1 MSIVTQE
8 TLLAALKNV
17 KDPEKGSDLVS
28 LGMISGISIKD
39 GHVAFAIEI
48 DPARAKTLE
57 PVRIEA
63 EKAVH
68 ALPGVLTVQAV
79 LTAERKKGKDGGGHD
94 HGHGHAHG
102 APGGEKPLIPH
113 VKAVI
118 AVASGKGGVG
128 KSTTT
133 VNLAL
138 ALVGMGLKVGV
149 FDADIYGPSMPRMLG
164 IEGQPEMSPDGQSI
178 LPLHNHGLT
187 AMSMGF
193 LVPEDAPVIWRGPM
207 VMGALEQ
214 MLRDVD
220 WGELDVML
228 IDMPPGTG
236 DTQLTIS
243 QKVPLT
249 GAVIVSTP
257 QDIALLDARRGL
269 NMFRKVEVPV
279 LGLIENMSYYMCPS
293 CGHEAHIFGHGGAK
307 SEAARLGCDFL
318 GEVPLDIEI
327 RETSDGGQP
336 IVVSKPES
344 PHAEAYRAIAKR
356 IWDKVGLIQS
366 GKGQRTAPKITVS

>member
-1 MSIVTQE
+1 MSSISQE
-8 TLLAALKNV
+8 ALLSALKAV
-17 KDPEKGSDLVS
+17 KDQEKGADIVS
-28 LGMISGISIKD
+28 LGMVSGIAIKD

-48 DPARAKTLE
+48 DPKRAKE
-57 PVRIEA
+57 MESVRKAA
-63 EKAVH
+63 EDVVH

-79 LTAERKKGKDGGGHD
+79 LTAERKKENGHD
-94 HGHGHAHG
+94 HGHGHG
-102 APGGEKPLIPH
+102 APGEDKPLIPY
-113 VKAVI
+113 VKSVI

-138 ALVGMGLKVGV
+138 ALAGMGLKVGV

-164 IEGQPEMSPDGQSI
+164 IDAQPEMTPDGQSI
-178 LPLHNHGLT
+178 LPLRNHGLA

-214 MLRDVD
+214 MLRDVE

-279 LGLIENMSYYMCPS
+279 LGLIENMSYYNCPQ

-307 SEAARLGCDFL
+307 AEAAKLGCEFL

-344 PHAEAYRAIAKR
+344 KHAEVYKAIAAKV
-356 IWDKVGLIQS
+356 WDKVLLIQS
-366 GKGQRTAPKITVS
+366 GKAARHAPKIVVE